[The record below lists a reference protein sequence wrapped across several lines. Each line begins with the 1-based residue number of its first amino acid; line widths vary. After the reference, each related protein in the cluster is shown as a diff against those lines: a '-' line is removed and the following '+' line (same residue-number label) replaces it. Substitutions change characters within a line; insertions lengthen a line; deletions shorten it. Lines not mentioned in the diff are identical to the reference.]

1 MPPESRPRDPPV
13 MAFPVRRHTPRHAVL
28 VIAALIAVA
37 ALGGRP
43 ASALAA
49 ELTVPEAEQ
58 ELVRLLNAERA
69 SAGLVALRL
78 DARLTAIARARS
90 ADMVAKG
97 YFSHT
102 QPDGRKVFDLLT
114 ARSIKWYAAG
124 EIIAWNNWP
133 TLTDSASNARDGWMG
148 SPSHR
153 SIVMS
158 GSYNYFGIGL
168 TIDEATGKRLWT
180 GVFIKG
186 PDRTGGWVAYKP
198 VAEPAIAIAST
209 TTARYRLVTVSWRGG
224 DVRLAVL
231 TAGFRHYQVQVRTDG
246 GSWRWF
252 STATTSTSRSI
263 RLWQGHT
270 YVFRVRACDRVGN
283 CGAWTNLNL
292 AG

>member
-1 MPPESRPRDPPV
+1 MPLPTRSRDPPG

-28 VIAALIAVA
+28 VMAALLAVA
-37 ALGGRP
+37 ALGSRP
-43 ASALAA
+43 ASAQAA
-49 ELTVPEAEQ
+49 ELTVPQAEQ

-69 SAGLVALRL
+69 SAGLVALRV
-78 DARLTAIARARS
+78 DPRLTAIARARS

-102 QPDGRKVFDLLT
+102 QPDGRKVFDYLT
-114 ARSIKWYAAG
+114 ARSIKWFAAG
-124 EIIAWNNWP
+124 EVIAWNNWP
-133 TLTDSASNARDGWMG
+133 TFTDSASHTRDGWMG

-168 TIDEATGKRLWT
+168 AVDEATGKRLWT

-186 PDRTGGWVAYKP
+186 PDRTGGWVAFKP
-198 VAEPAIAIAST
+198 MPDASFAIAAVS
-209 TTARYRLVTVSWRGG
+209 TARYRLVTVSWRGG

-231 TAGFRHYQVQVRTDG
+231 TAGLRHYQVQVRTDG
-246 GSWRWF
+246 GAWRWF
-252 STATTSTSRSI
+252 STGTTSTSRSL

-283 CGAWTNLNL
+283 CGAWTRLNL

>member
-1 MPPESRPRDPPV
+1 MPPRTRSGDPPG
-13 MAFPVRRHTPRHAVL
+13 MAFPVRRHAPRHALL
-28 VIAALIAVA
+28 VIAALMALA
-37 ALGGRP
+37 ALGSRP
-43 ASALAA
+43 AAALAA
-49 ELTVPEAEQ
+49 DLTVPEAEQ
-58 ELVRLLNAERA
+58 EVVRLLNAERA
-69 SAGLVALRL
+69 NAGLVALRV
-78 DARLTAIARARS
+78 DARLSSIARARS

-124 EIIAWNNWP
+124 EVIAWNNWP
-133 TLTDSASNARDGWMG
+133 TLADSASHARDGWMG

-153 SIVMS
+153 SILLS

-168 TIDEATGKRLWT
+168 AVDEATGKRLWT

-186 PDRTGGWVAYKP
+186 PDRTGGWVAFKP
-198 VAEPAIAIAST
+198 MADAAFAIAATSV
-209 TTARYRLVTVSWRGG
+209 ARYRTIAVSWRGG

-231 TAGFRHYQVQVRTDG
+231 TAGLRHYQVQVRTDG

-263 RLWQGHT
+263 RLWLGHT

-283 CGAWTNLNL
+283 CGAWSNLNL

>member
-1 MPPESRPRDPPV
+1 MPMRRPSRDPAD

-28 VIAALIAVA
+28 VIAALMAVA
-37 ALGGRP
+37 ALGSRP

-58 ELVRLLNAERA
+58 EMVRLLNAERA
-69 SAGLVALRL
+69 SAGLVALRV
-78 DARLTAIARARS
+78 DARLSAIARARS
-90 ADMVAKG
+90 ADMVAKS

-102 QPDGRKVFDLLT
+102 QPDARKVLDFLT
-114 ARSIKWYAAG
+114 ARAIKWYAAG
-124 EIIAWNNWP
+124 EVIAWNNWP
-133 TLTDSASNARDGWMG
+133 TLTDSAINTRDGWMG

-153 SIVMS
+153 SIVLS

-168 TIDEATGKRLWT
+168 AIDAATGNRLWT

-186 PDRTGGWVAYKP
+186 PDRTGGWVAFKP
-198 VAEPAIAIAST
+198 MPDAALAIAVAST
-209 TTARYRLVTVSWRGG
+209 PRYRMVTVSWRGG

-231 TAGFRHYQVQVRTDG
+231 TAGLRHYQVQVRTDG

-252 STATTSTSRSI
+252 SRATTSTSRSL
-263 RLWQGHT
+263 RVWRGHT

-283 CGAWTNLNL
+283 CGAWTKLNL

>member
-1 MPPESRPRDPPV
+1 MG
-13 MAFPVRRHTPRHAVL
+13 FPVSRHTPRRAVL
-28 VIAALIAVA
+28 VMAALLAVA
-37 ALGGRP
+37 ALGSRP
-43 ASALAA
+43 ASAVAA
-49 ELTVPEAEQ
+49 DLTVPEAER
-58 ELVRLLNAERA
+58 EVVRLLNAERA
-69 SAGLVALRL
+69 NAGLVALRV
-78 DARLTAIARARS
+78 DTRLSAIARARS

-102 QPDGRKVFDLLT
+102 QPDGRKVFDFLT

-124 EIIAWNNWP
+124 EVIAWNNWP
-133 TLTDSASNARDGWMG
+133 TLADSASHTRDGWMG

-153 SIVMS
+153 SIVL

-168 TIDEATGKRLWT
+168 AVDEATGKRLWT

-186 PDRTGGWVAYKP
+186 PDRTGGWVAFKTP
-198 VAEPAIAIAST
+198 SQSAIVFAAASV
-209 TTARYRLVTVSWRGG
+209 ARYRTITVFWRGG

-231 TAGFRHYQVQVRTDG
+231 TAGLRHYQVQVRTDG

-252 STATTSTSRSI
+252 SRATTTPSRAI
-263 RLWQGHT
+263 RLWRGHT

>member
-1 MPPESRPRDPPV
+1 MPLRWPSDHPPG

-28 VIAALIAVA
+28 VIAALMAVA
-37 ALGGRP
+37 ALGSRP
-43 ASALAA
+43 ASAAAA

-58 ELVRLLNAERA
+58 ELAQLLNAERA
-69 SAGLVALRL
+69 RAGLVALRV
-78 DARLTAIARARS
+78 DARLSAIARARS

-102 QPDGRKVFDLLT
+102 QPDGRKVFDFLT

-124 EIIAWNNWP
+124 EVIAWNNWP
-133 TLTDSASNARDGWMG
+133 TLTDSASHTRDGWME

-153 SIVMS
+153 SIVLS

-168 TIDEATGKRLWT
+168 AVDEATGNRLWT

-186 PDRTGGWVAYKP
+186 PDRTGGWVAFKP
-198 VAEPAIAIAST
+198 MADAVLAIAVASP
-209 TTARYRLVTVSWRGG
+209 ARNRMVTVSWRGG

-231 TAGFRHYQVQVRTDG
+231 TAGLRHYQIQVRTDG

-252 STATTSTSRSI
+252 SRATTSTSRSL
-263 RLWQGHT
+263 RLWLGHT

-283 CGAWTNLNL
+283 CGAWSHLGL